1 MPLLGTE
8 TEYGILAPQ
17 RPDVHPSVLSGLVV
31 DGYSGAGTQP
41 RLNWDGPVPIE
52 DTHNRFLGNGARLY
66 VDHAHPEYSTPEV
79 TTARAAL
86 VAELAGDADR
96 AVYLADRARRSQ
108 RAITRRE
115 RQLVEVLLLVTDGDR
130 ERAAALAAEHIDEFD
145 EDRDALAL
153 VASWHGSSANQA
165 Q

>member
-1 MPLLGTE
+1 MTDARFTG
-8 TEYGILAPQ
+8 ADRQ
-17 RPDVHPSVLSGLVV
+17 AADAFDSV
-31 DGYSGAGTQP
+31 
-41 RLNWDGPVPIE
+41 IE
-52 DTHNRFLGNGARLY
+52 
-66 VDHAHPEYSTPEV
+66 
-79 TTARAAL
+79 AL
-86 VAELAGDADR
+86 VALGLRADELEHRVRCCDDFVVGHAYTAFLAELAGDADR